1 MKNFFYIIL
10 LTMGIISI
18 GQSQDAIERK
28 SSMSLGAQ
36 NGFFVEIQGAD
47 AKMAEKTFYE
57 IMKDYGKLKENKK
70 AKEHFLMA
78 TKIPTINGSS
88 PVDLY
93 VKFEEGK
100 GLATTYVWVDL
111 GGAFVNSNDHAS
123 QTKAVRQFLYDYFIA
138 VRKKVVM
145 NEIKAEEDKLK
156 DLEKDLKK
164 LKDKNT
170 DYHTDIEKAKQ
181 KIAEAEKNI
190 EKNVVDQENKVKE
203 IDTQKTAVEKVT
215 EKLNNLGKKD

>member
-1 MKNFFYIIL
+1 MKNIFYIFLVSFLVIN
-10 LTMGIISI
+10 M

-28 SSMSLGAQ
+28 SSMSLGSQ
-36 NGFFVEIQGAD
+36 NGFFIEIPGAD
-47 AKMAEKTFYE
+47 VKKSEKTFYE
-57 IMKDYGKLKENKK
+57 IMKDFGKLKENKK
-70 AKEHFLMA
+70 AREHFLMA
-78 TKIPTINGSS
+78 TKIQTINGSS

-100 GLATTYVWVDL
+100 GMATTYVWVDL

-145 NEIKAEEDKLK
+145 EEIKSEEDKLK

-164 LKDKNT
+164 LKEKN
-170 DYHTDIEKAKQ
+170 DDFHKDIEKAKQ
-181 KIAEAEKNI
+181 KIIESEKNI
-190 EKNVVDQENKVKE
+190 EKNIVDQENKVKE
-203 IDTQKTAVEKVT
+203 IDTQKSSVEKVT
-215 EKLNNLGKKD
+215 EKLNSLGKKD